1 MLSLI
6 LLFIVLVVTVKMMI
20 IIIIINVVIITVISS
35 LRYIEFLLHFPSL
48 YLSKDKKNSLLLSHC
63 LQYYFDPPPP
73 YISFSLPIISY
84 WISSLSG
91 LLLTS
96 FLLSLLLFF
105 SLFLFVLLLLHSFLL
120 TLSTSP
126 S

>member
-48 YLSKDKKNSLLLSHC
+48 YLSKDKKTRSFSPTAFNTTSI
-63 LQYYFDPPPP
+63 PPP